1 MIYGYLFTGLTENTL
16 SRKHTYPL
24 PPLLRAN
31 PVFRQKS
38 LQEWGLHLERV
49 IAQHQQVQG
58 RAVVERKG
66 LEQRKR
72 MMEMLRSGNRIKIEA
87 LLQANEGQSKAVI
100 KRIDKLRLLEAH
112 HMIAETGKPLPAGGS
127 GERWRDG
134 RV

>member
-16 SRKHTYPL
+16 SRKNTYPL

-31 PVFRQKS
+31 PVFRHES

-49 IAQHQQVQG
+49 IAQHQEVQG

-66 LEQRKR
+66 LERRER
-72 MMEMLRSGNRIKIEA
+72 MMKILRSGNKIKLTA
-87 LLQANEGQSKAVI
+87 LLQANEGQSQAMI
-100 KRIDKLRLLEAH
+100 KRIDKLRLLQAH
-112 HMIAETGKPLPAGGS
+112 HMIAETGKALPAGGS
-127 GERWRDG
+127 GERWRNG

>member
-31 PVFRQKS
+31 PVFRHES

-49 IAQHQQVQG
+49 IAQHQEVQG
-58 RAVVERKG
+58 RNVVERKG
-66 LEQRKR
+66 LEQRER
-72 MMEMLRSGNRIKIEA
+72 TMNILRSGNRIKLTA
-87 LLQANEGQSKAVI
+87 LLQANEGHTKAVI
-100 KRIDKLRLLEAH
+100 KRVDKLRLLEAH
-112 HMIAETGKPLPAGGS
+112 HMIAVSGKPLPAGGS